1 MTAPIVHIGFHKTA
15 TSWFQQ
21 SVYPLVTSHRMIDRD
36 LIRAT
41 FVDGDAFSFDPA
53 AARTALGMDAAG
65 LPLLLC
71 EEKLSGRQSVPPP
84 ARRVRPTAGR

>member
-1 MTAPIVHIGFHKTA
+1 
-15 TSWFQQ
+15 
-21 SVYPLVTSHRMIDRD
+21 MIDRD

-71 EEKLSGRQSVPPP
+71 EEELSGILHIGAASTRS
-84 ARRVRPTAGR
+84 ALLRWMRK